1 MTAQTTLTI
10 RIDKDIKAAAKTR
23 ADDLGLSLSAL
34 ITNQLRRFVN
44 GAPVVI
50 DDDSLIPSAA
60 TRQARAQAL
69 ADYRSGDY
77 VVLAGAD
84 DTAGYDPA
92 SDA

>member
-1 MTAQTTLTI
+1 MAAQTTLTI
-10 RIDKDIKAAAKTR
+10 RIDEDIKAAAKMR
-23 ADDLGLSLSAL
+23 AADLGLSLSAL
-34 ITNQLRRFVN
+34 VTNQLRRFVN

-50 DDDSLIPSAA
+50 DDDSLIPSPA

-69 ADYRSGDY
+69 ADYRAGDY

-84 DTAGYDPA
+84 DVARYDPA